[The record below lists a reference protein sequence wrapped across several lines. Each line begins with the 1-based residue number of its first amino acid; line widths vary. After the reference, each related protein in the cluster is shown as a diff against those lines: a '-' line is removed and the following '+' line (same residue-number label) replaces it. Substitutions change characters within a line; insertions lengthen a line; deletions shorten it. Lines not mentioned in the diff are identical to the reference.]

1 MQTQFFGLGSSTFQM
16 VSPPAHQSADPN
28 KPTTFE
34 QALAQLNAECD
45 QVMVKKQ
52 RDYGNLNIAIWG
64 VSGVAVR
71 LTDKV
76 MRLRE
81 LILSGNLPQN
91 ESIRD
96 TAVDIRNYGLILL
109 MLIDGLWGLPM
120 EVTQNTEQAEGLRLE

>member
-1 MQTQFFGLGSSTFQM
+1 MQTEFFGLGSSSFQ
-16 VSPPAHQSADPN
+16 VAGPPAHQPADPN

-34 QALAQLNAECD
+34 QAMARLNAECD
-45 QVMVKKQ
+45 QVMIKKQ
-52 RDYGNLNIAIWG
+52 LDYGNLNIAIWD
-64 VSGVAVR
+64 VLGVAVR

-81 LILSGNLPQN
+81 LILSGHLPQN

-120 EVTQNTEQAEGLRLE
+120 EVTQNTEQAEELRLE

>member
-1 MQTQFFGLGSSTFQM
+1 MQVQFFGLGSSTFQM
-16 VSPPAHQSADPN
+16 AGSPVHQSADPN
-28 KPTTFE
+28 KPATFE
-34 QALAQLNAECD
+34 QAMAQLNAECD
-45 QVMVKKQ
+45 RVMIKKQ
-52 RDYGNLNIAIWG
+52 CDYGSLNIAIWDAL
-64 VSGVAVR
+64 GVAVR

-81 LILSGNLPQN
+81 LILSGRLSQN

-120 EVTQNTEQAEGLRLE
+120 EAAQNAEQAKGR

>member
-1 MQTQFFGLGSSTFQM
+1 MQTQFLGLGNSTLQAAGSL
-16 VSPPAHQSADPN
+16 VHQSADPN
-28 KPTTFE
+28 KPATFE
-34 QALAQLNAECD
+34 QAMVRLNAECD
-45 QVMVKKQ
+45 RIMVKKQ
-52 RDYGNLNIAIWG
+52 RDYGNLNIAIWD
-64 VSGVAVR
+64 VLGVAVR

-81 LILSGNLPQN
+81 LTLSGHLPQN

-120 EVTQNTEQAEGLRLE
+120 EATQNIKQAEGR

>member
-1 MQTQFFGLGSSTFQM
+1 MQIQGLGNSTLQ
-16 VSPPAHQSADPN
+16 VASPSVHQAVDPN
-28 KPTTFE
+28 KPVTFE
-34 QALAQLNAECD
+34 QALARLNAECD
-45 QVMVKKQ
+45 RVMAEKQ
-52 RDYGNLNIAIWG
+52 RDYGNLNIAIWDVLG
-64 VSGVAVR
+64 VVVR

-81 LILSGNLPQN
+81 LILSGRSPQN

-120 EVTQNTEQAEGLRLE
+120 EAVQNTEQTEGR

>member
-1 MQTQFFGLGSSTFQM
+1 MRTQ
-16 VSPPAHQSADPN
+16 DPN
-28 KPTTFE
+28 KPVTFE
-34 QALAQLNAECD
+34 QAMARLNAECD
-45 QVMVKKQ
+45 RVMVKKQ
-52 RDYGNLNIAIWG
+52 LDYGNLNIAIWG

-81 LILSGNLPQN
+81 LILSGHLPQN

-109 MLIDGLWGLPM
+109 MLIDDLWGLPM
-120 EVTQNTEQAEGLRLE
+120 EVIQNTEQAEGGN

>member
-1 MQTQFFGLGSSTFQM
+1 MQIQFFGLGNSTSK
-16 VSPPAHQSADPN
+16 VAGPPIHQSADPN

-34 QALAQLNAECD
+34 QVMAQLNAECD
-45 QVMVKKQ
+45 RAMIKK
-52 RDYGNLNIAIWG
+52 RLDYGNLNIAVWD
-64 VSGVAVR
+64 VLGVAVR

-81 LILSGNLPQN
+81 LILSGRPPQN

-109 MLIDGLWGLPM
+109 MLVDGLWGLPM
-120 EVTQNTEQAEGLRLE
+120 EATQNTKQAEGR

>member
-1 MQTQFFGLGSSTFQM
+1 MQT
-16 VSPPAHQSADPN
+16 VHQSADPN
-28 KPTTFE
+28 KPATFE

>member
-1 MQTQFFGLGSSTFQM
+1 MQTQLFGLGSSTSQ
-16 VSPPAHQSADPN
+16 AADPN
-28 KPTTFE
+28 KSVTFE
-34 QALAQLNAECD
+34 QAMARLNAECD
-45 QVMVKKQ
+45 RVMVKKR

-81 LILSGNLPQN
+81 LILSGHLPQN

-109 MLIDGLWGLPM
+109 MLIDDLWGLPT
-120 EVTQNTEQAEGLRLE
+120 EVTQNTEQAEGGN